1 MKRYNEFMGFL
12 NNMFADVPYAEIE
25 EYRPED
31 KNSEY
36 EFNVYKAASHG
47 TLEEKA
53 YQRAIRAAI
62 DESKLKIYA
71 NYYINHGSYIVAELK
86 VDDRKIEIYI
96 ETEIYKD

>member
-12 NNMFADVPYAEIE
+12 NSMFSGVPAAEIE
-25 EYRPED
+25 EYRPDD

-36 EFNVYKAASHG
+36 EFYVYKTAKHG
-47 TLEEKA
+47 TSEETA
-53 YQRAIRAAI
+53 YLRAIRAAI

-71 NYYINHGSYIVAELK
+71 NYYLNHGSYIVATM
-86 VDDRKIEIYI
+86 VIDDRKIEIYI